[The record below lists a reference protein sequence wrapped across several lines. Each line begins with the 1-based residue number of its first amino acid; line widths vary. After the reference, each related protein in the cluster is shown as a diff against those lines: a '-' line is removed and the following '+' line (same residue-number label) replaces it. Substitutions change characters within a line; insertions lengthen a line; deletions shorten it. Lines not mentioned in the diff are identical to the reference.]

1 LRFRRSFIGYNKAQT
16 DKLLEET
23 EQSHQAAIAQKQ
35 SQLNELLT
43 YQEHL
48 QKQQSNLA
56 QMLQTARVR
65 SDVFDL
71 FSEALQQYFGRSE
84 QRNEQ
89 EIQYCREAAAQLQT
103 ALNQQGEKVESD
115 IIDLETFLASV
126 EKHLGDLVYSLG
138 QEFEI
143 GQELLTGYAAMI
155 REGALAAEGHDT
167 RYNTEKLKWTP
178 ELKTPTSVAGA
189 EAAESAAA
197 DAEAAEPGSEDNG
210 VGPPEGVIPE
220 KIEADIAAP
229 EVVIP
234 EVLIPEVVLRE
245 VIIPEVV
252 HQEEIYREEDSA
264 EEPTREPLSY
274 EVPEPEAEPV
284 TINSEPFKTSSEV
297 PAAKS
302 KRVAFSTDDDSTI
315 LAILKV
321 MLEREG
327 FEVIQA
333 SEGREASRLINEM
346 PPPDIAIL
354 DLMLPYIDG
363 LQLTR
368 QIRSKDEW
376 AGTPILILSSNST
389 ENEMVTLLEA
399 GADDYVIKPFNT
411 RELIARVKR
420 LSEAPVK

>member
-1 LRFRRSFIGYNKAQT
+1 MGFRRSFIGYNKAQA
-16 DKLLEET
+16 DKLLEEA
-23 EQSHQAAIAQKQ
+23 EQSYQSAIAEKQ

-43 YQEHL
+43 YQEII
-48 QKQQSNLA
+48 QKQHGNLT

-65 SDVFDL
+65 YDVFEL
-71 FSEALQQYFGRSE
+71 FSEALQQYFSRSAE
-84 QRNEQ
+84 RNHQ
-89 EIQYCREAAAQLQT
+89 EILQCREAGAQFQSV
-103 ALNQQGEKVESD
+103 LNQQGERIESD

-126 EKHLGDLVYSLG
+126 EKHLGDLVCSLG
-138 QEFEI
+138 QEYEI
-143 GQELLTGYAAMI
+143 GQKLLTGYAAMI

-167 RYNTEKLKWTP
+167 RYNPEKLMWTP
-178 ELKTPTSVAGA
+178 ELKTSIPVAGA
-189 EAAESAAA
+189 EEAESAAA
-197 DAEAAEPGSEDNG
+197 DREATAPGSEG
-210 VGPPEGVIPE
+210 TGLVAPEEVILKTLEP
-220 KIEADIAAP
+220 DIAAP

-234 EVLIPEVVLRE
+234 EVLSPEVVLPE

-252 HQEEIYREEDSA
+252 LQEEIDREEDFA
-264 EEPTREPLSY
+264 EETTREPLSY
-274 EVPEPEAEPV
+274 EVAEPEAEPA
-284 TINSEPFKTSSEV
+284 TINSEQIKPSPEA

-302 KRVAFSTDDDSTI
+302 KRVAFSTDDDATI

-368 QIRSKDEW
+368 QIRSKAEW

-411 RELIARVKR
+411 RELVARVKR